1 MTFINYE
8 NKLTNIDHELKEEKF
23 DIIIFAA
30 VIEHLD
36 KPEII
41 IKYMKKFLNKD
52 GYFLLTAPS
61 VHSKWLIEFLA
72 FKLRV
77 INANLVREHKRY
89 YNKQQYE
96 TCLNFVL
103 LSLTTGILLKP
114 RRSLDWTEMK
124 VKNYD
129 TETDNYIDFENNKFV
144 FNKYKTAK
152 TYGEQSIEIPSKLA
166 RILRRWVRHTD
177 KEYLLSTFTNPRVCV
192 SRLTQLHNKIFGKN
206 ISTSMLR
213 HIFLTNLYEDTPSI
227 AEMNQT
233 ATEMAHT
240 PAVALQYVKKSKK

>member
-1 MTFINYE
+1 MLKNYNKNYQKKNSQPYMKLLNDYNILDQLIAYLRNKELLKNGRIKGKKIIDFGCGSNFQNIEKRYKDAERVILIDKLGKNFSKKNMTFINYE

-41 IKYMKKFLNKD
+41 IKHMKKFLNKD

-96 TCLNFVL
+96 T
-103 LSLTTGILLKP
+103 LSAMSGCELEKFYFFELGMNTAAILK
-114 RRSLDWTEMK
+114 
-124 VKNYD
+124 
-129 TETDNYIDFENNKFV
+129 
-144 FNKYKTAK
+144 
-152 TYGEQSIEIPSKLA
+152 
-166 RILRRWVRHTD
+166 
-177 KEYLLSTFTNPRVCV
+177 
-192 SRLTQLHNKIFGKN
+192 
-206 ISTSMLR
+206 
-213 HIFLTNLYEDTPSI
+213 
-227 AEMNQT
+227 
-233 ATEMAHT
+233 
-240 PAVALQYVKKSKK
+240 